1 MAKVFRISV
10 CQTAVTADKNRNLLR
25 ARAMLGRAKAAG
37 AGLAVLPEM
46 FNCPYETACFSAYAE
61 KVPHGPTCAMLS
73 SAAKKL
79 RMTVVGGSMPERDGR
94 RLYNTSPVF
103 DASGRLVARH
113 RKIHLFDVS
122 LKSVAMRESGVLSA
136 GEAVTVFKTAAG
148 AFGLVICYDARF
160 PELFRLML
168 RKNIIGAVMP
178 GAFSV
183 ETGSAHW
190 KALLRMRAVDNQIYM
205 AAASPARNRS
215 GYRAYGHSM
224 IVDPWGTPLAEAGAR
239 PALITAEI
247 DLARLQK
254 IRGRLPLLRHRRTD
268 LYRVRAAGR
277 SR

>member
-1 MAKVFRISV
+1 M
-10 CQTAVTADKNRNLLR
+10 AVTADKARNLLR
-25 ARAMLGRAKAAG
+25 ARAMLGRAKAAH
-37 AGLAVLPEM
+37 ADLAVLPEM
-46 FNCPYETACFSAYAE
+46 FNCPYETARFSAHAE

-73 SAAKKL
+73 SEAKKL

-103 DASGRLVARH
+103 DPAGRLVARH

-122 LKSVAMRESGVLSA
+122 LKSVAMRESDVLSA
-136 GEAVTVFKTAAG
+136 GDAITIFKTTLG
-148 AFGLVICYDARF
+148 TFGLVICYDARF

-168 RKNIIGAVMP
+168 RKNIIGVIMP

-190 KALLRMRAVDNQIYM
+190 RALLRIRAVDNQIYM

-224 IVDPWGTPLAEAGAR
+224 IVDPWGTPLAEAGTR
-239 PALITAEI
+239 PALITAAI
-247 DLARLQK
+247 DPARLKQ
-254 IRGRLPLLRHRRTD
+254 IRGRIPLLQHRRSD

-277 SR
+277 S